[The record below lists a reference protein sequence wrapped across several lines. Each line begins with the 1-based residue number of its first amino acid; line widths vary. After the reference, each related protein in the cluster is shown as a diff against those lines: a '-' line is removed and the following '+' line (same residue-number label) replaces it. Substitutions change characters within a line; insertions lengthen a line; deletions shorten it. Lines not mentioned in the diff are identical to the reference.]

1 MNHDTLDTTTE
12 DRAETTE
19 PLRRSS
25 EPTAPAST
33 GDALSHTT
41 AAGEWALWKEMFLE
55 LVHYRELLY
64 QMVLRDIRIRYKQ
77 AAMGFGWA
85 LFMPLMVVAAG
96 CLVKFALAYA
106 SGDPVDTP
114 RLAGMSVKALGWAF
128 FAGALGFSS
137 NSLTSNITLVT
148 KVYFPREAF
157 PFSAVVTQ
165 VFDTAVGSA
174 FLTVFLVLFAGLRW
188 SPTLFWAPLLIVLL
202 ILFTAAAALFL
213 SCANVFFR
221 DVKYLVQV
229 ILTFGIFFTPVFYEP
244 HFFGPRGA
252 KWMMLNPL
260 SPLLEGLRL
269 AVIEHHDLLQPL
281 LVQAKNGAE
290 IVAWQPWY
298 LAYAAAWA
306 VLGFFLSWRMFHK
319 LEFVF
324 AEYI

>member
-1 MNHDTLDTTTE
+1 MKQHLAKQSTSEAEPQTPCE
-12 DRAETTE
+12 DAPEPQRTPPAVAETA
-19 PLRRSS
+19 
-25 EPTAPAST
+25 AP
-33 GDALSHTT
+33 G
-41 AAGEWALWKEMFLE
+41 GWAMWREMVAELIQYRGLLW
-55 LVHYRELLY
+55 
-64 QMVLRDIRIRYKQ
+64 QMILRDLRIRYKQ

-106 SGDPVDTP
+106 SGDPVNTP

-128 FAGALGFSS
+128 FAGALGFAA
-137 NSLTSNITLVT
+137 NSLTQNITLVT

-157 PFSAVVTQ
+157 PFSAVATQ
-165 VFDTAVGSA
+165 VFDSLLGSA
-174 FLTVFLVLFAGLRW
+174 FLAAFLVLFAGVGW
-188 SPTLFWAPLLIVLL
+188 SYTLLWVPPLIFML
-202 ILFTAAAALFL
+202 ILLTAGAALFL

-252 KWMMLNPL
+252 AAMMLNPL

-269 AVIEHHDLLQPL
+269 AVIEKHNLLLPL
-281 LVQAKNGAE
+281 IVTANDGAE
-290 IVAWQPWY
+290 IAIWQPWY
-298 LAYAAAWA
+298 LGYAAAWA
-306 VLGFFLSWRMFHK
+306 ILGFFGAWRLFHR

>member
-1 MNHDTLDTTTE
+1 MKHDTTDTATQPAPETVRPSRPPE
-12 DRAETTE
+12 DAEG
-19 PLRRSS
+19 RSN
-25 EPTAPAST
+25 
-33 GDALSHTT
+33 GKVHSHTT

-106 SGDPVDTP
+106 SGDPVNTP

-128 FAGALGFSS
+128 FAGALGFAS

-188 SPTLFWAPLLIVLL
+188 SPTLLWAPVLIVLL

-252 KWMMLNPL
+252 GWMMLNPL
-260 SPLLEGLRL
+260 SPMLEGLRL
-269 AVIEHHDLLQPL
+269 AVIEHHNLLEPL
-281 LVQAKNGAE
+281 IVQAKNGVR

-298 LAYAAAWA
+298 LGYAAVWA